1 MKPKCKYG
9 NHRWDPS
16 KPKEESTCLDCKKEF
31 GTRPTTRKKPAEPA
45 PGAPGPAA
53 PAAPVKAPN
62 EALRLKWGLAQP
74 QPAQPAQPAQ
84 PSQPAQTPPA
94 EEKSSKVDV
103 TELVK
108 EGIPDLVI
116 GAEEKVIK
124 MFGREPNPPHEKL
137 EGKFK
142 ECLEKCATGK
152 LPKIEVSPG
161 WGAFGFALALLAQMW
176 IGADPLPKKRPAPA
190 KTSVADTDAT
200 NEPASTSSPQSSP
213 LIHPLSLVPDD
224 GDATGADRS
233 ASDD

>member
-16 KPKEESTCLDCKKEF
+16 KPKEESSCLDCKKEY
-31 GTRPTTRKKPAEPA
+31 GTRPSKKKKPPDPA
-45 PGAPGPAA
+45 SDAPAA
-53 PAAPVKAPN
+53 PAKVPN
-62 EALRLKWGLAQP
+62 EALRAKWGLKPP
-74 QPAQPAQPAQ
+74 QPEQPAQTAQPAQPAQ
-84 PSQPAQTPPA
+84 TAQMPPA
-94 EEKSSKVDV
+94 AEKSEKVDV

-116 GAEEKVIK
+116 GAEEKVIH

-137 EGKFK
+137 EAKFK

-176 IGADPLPKKRPAPA
+176 IGADPLPKKRPVPG
-190 KTSVADTDAT
+190 KTSVADTDET

-213 LIHPLSLVPDD
+213 LIPPLSLVPDD
-224 GDATGADRS
+224 GAAIGADQS